1 MQLTTVFEPP
11 RPPAWT
17 RFDGGVLV
25 KTRPEGRVDASTAAE
40 KRGIDVFYDIH
51 VFIIYDNFLIYEQ
64 INLLSLQ

>member
-25 KTRPEGRVDASTAAE
+25 KSLLDASTAAE
-40 KRGIDVFYDIH
+40 KRASTPDLVVYNGYSVHSFK
-51 VFIIYDNFLIYEQ
+51 DNFG
-64 INLLSLQ
+64 LSLL